1 MNNKNNESATSVCG
15 NKNKKIIEIEI
26 IKLLAITIM
35 IIIVIMIINNSNYEN
50 DAKLEIEKCN
60 TACVGKTKIKKLKC

>member
-1 MNNKNNESATSVCG
+1 
-15 NKNKKIIEIEI
+15 
-26 IKLLAITIM
+26 M

-50 DAKLEIEKCN
+50 DAKLEIEKGN